1 MFSNFK
7 SKIGH
12 SKLNKRLKTVT
23 RKKMVYN
30 LVSARKIGLI
40 IYLTNENDF
49 NRALDFASFLT
60 KLNLSV
66 DILGY
71 FPGKEIPQSYLLRKS
86 INVFCKKDLNWYYKP
101 MQPFIDEFAAK
112 EFDILIDLSMEEI
125 FPLKWAATL
134 SRAKFKVGNLSYYG
148 NPNDL
153 IINIKPSDNLDYLIS
168 QIKHYLNLINN
179 RFAQEAISLA
189 ENLN

>member
-7 SKIGH
+7 SRIGH
-12 SKLNKRLKTVT
+12 SRLNKHLRGIT

-40 IYLTNENDF
+40 VYLTSEKDF
-49 NRALDFASFLT
+49 NIALDFVNFLT
-60 KLNLSV
+60 KQNLSV
-66 DILGY
+66 DVLAY
-71 FPGKEIPQSYLLRKS
+71 FPGKEIPQNYLLRKNL
-86 INVFCKKDLNWYYKP
+86 NVFCKKDLNWYFKP
-101 MQPFIDEFAAK
+101 IQPFVEEFAAK

-125 FPLKWAATL
+125 FPLKWPATL

-153 IINIKPSDNLDYLIS
+153 IINVKPNENLEYLIS

-179 RFAQEAISLA
+179 RFAQEAISIT
-189 ENLN
+189 ETVE